1 MQQTIRRPSVTSI
14 GDALRTAAHAVSS
27 AWTRLTHHE
36 DNSLSGAVMTDSL
49 ERELADRAFKRW

>member
-14 GDALRTAAHAVSS
+14 GDALRTAASAVSA

-36 DNSLSGAVMTDSL
+36 DNSLAGAAMTDQL
-49 ERELADRAFKRW
+49 ERELAERAFRRW